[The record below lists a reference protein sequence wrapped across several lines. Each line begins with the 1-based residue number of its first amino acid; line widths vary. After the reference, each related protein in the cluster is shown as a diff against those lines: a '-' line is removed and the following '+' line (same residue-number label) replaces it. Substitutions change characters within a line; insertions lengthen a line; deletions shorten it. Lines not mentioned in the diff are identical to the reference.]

1 MADRIE
7 QLASRELFANRHFTL
22 HEDRVRFPDGT
33 EGMYTWVEKRDFALV
48 LAVQDGGFWLVEQ
61 FRYPVGS
68 REWEFP
74 QGGWPQ
80 GESGTRED
88 LAAREL
94 REETGLRA
102 GRLRHLGHLHAA
114 YGLLSQG
121 YDVWVATELERGEPD
136 REASESDMV
145 CAWHEEAEVRAMI
158 REGRLKDA
166 HSVAAL
172 ALYDGAGPL

>member
-1 MADRIE
+1 MPDDRIE
-7 QLASRELFANRHFTL
+7 RLSSREVYANRHFTL
-22 HEDRVRFPDGT
+22 HEDEVRFPDGSP
-33 EGMYTWVEKRDFALV
+33 GVYSWVEKRDFALV

-61 FRYPVGS
+61 FRYPVQS

-74 QGGWPQ
+74 QGGWPK
-80 GESGTRED
+80 GETGSLSD

-102 GRLRHLGHLHAA
+102 GRLEHLGHLHAA

-121 YDVWVATELERGEPD
+121 YDVWVASGLEAGEPD
-136 REASESDMV
+136 REPSESDMV
-145 CAWHEEAEVRAMI
+145 AAWRSEAEVRAMI
-158 REGRLKDA
+158 RDGRLKDA

-172 ALYDGAGPL
+172 ALYDGRA